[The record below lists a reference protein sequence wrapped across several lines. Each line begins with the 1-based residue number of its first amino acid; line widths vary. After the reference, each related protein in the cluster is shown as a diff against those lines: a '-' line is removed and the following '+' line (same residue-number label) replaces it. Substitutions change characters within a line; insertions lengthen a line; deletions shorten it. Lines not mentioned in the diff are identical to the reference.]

1 MKAYGIFE
9 GGGAKGLAHVGAL
22 KASEDRGIHF
32 EGVAGTSA
40 GAIVACLIAA
50 GYKSD
55 ELFSSK
61 DPLGNGTI
69 YSEDFLQ
76 YFGPDWGKFIGF
88 IEGAK
93 YLLNHPCPIWAYIA
107 TPMFFLRNR
116 AMRKKIKKNL
126 GAFSTNKF
134 QSKLEEFLQEKI
146 EAKNGQFV
154 TFGDI
159 ERPLKIV
166 ATDISSQNIIVFSRE
181 TCPAHSVA
189 KAVAASICL
198 PIVFEP
204 VSISMCDF
212 AEESPDRLQRPAK
225 ILAIDGGVLSNF
237 PAWIF
242 DNERARSEEFV
253 PTIGFRLIEQADPS
267 EKRDLKKAFTVGSY
281 LERIAKT
288 ALSGDPL
295 LETRQVDE
303 MHEVPIHVSASTLQF
318 SMSPDRKRQLF
329 CDGLHHANS
338 FFSSPRAPKNPEK
351 ISVFLQ
357 VAVDFLKEKILEL
370 PKEVVIRANITTPIS
385 KEKLAIRYSIGM
397 ELDADDALEFRIT
410 QKDSTGNA
418 VPSGACGKCW
428 TTSSLV
434 ICDLEKAKLDFEDV
448 WKMNKYQQALVRMD
462 LKSLLCVPIF
472 NPGWHEGQDPT
483 SERLIGILNFDSPE
497 DLLSSFAVFE
507 TDPEK
512 AAKLDQ
518 LSQQIGERFTS

>member
-22 KASEDRGIHF
+22 KASESRGIEF
-32 EGVAGTSA
+32 AGVAGTSA
-40 GAIVACLIAA
+40 GAIVASLIAA

-55 ELFSSK
+55 ELFNSEE
-61 DPLGNGTI
+61 PLDNSTI

-76 YFGPDWGKFIGF
+76 YFGSDWGKFVEF
-88 IEGAK
+88 IEDAK
-93 YLLNHPCPIWAYIA
+93 SILNHPIPLWAYIEV
-107 TPMFFLRNR
+107 PGFILRNWTI
-116 AMRKKIKKNL
+116 RKKIKRNL
-126 GAFSTNKF
+126 GAFSTGKF
-134 QSKLEEFLQEKI
+134 QSKLEKLLQRKVKARNGEFVAFE
-146 EAKNGQFV
+146 
-154 TFGDI
+154 DI
-159 ERPLKIV
+159 DLPLKIV

-181 TCPAHSVA
+181 NCPAHSVA

-204 VSISMCDF
+204 VPVNMGDF
-212 AEESPDRLQRPAK
+212 SEESLDRSHRPEK

-242 DNERARSEEFV
+242 DNERARSDEFV
-253 PTIGFRLIEQADPS
+253 PTIGFRLIEQANPN
-267 EKRDLKKAFTVGSY
+267 EKFNLEKTLTVGSY
-281 LERIAKT
+281 LARIAKT

-303 MHEVPIHVSASTLQF
+303 MHEVPILVSASTLQF
-318 SMSPDRKRQLF
+318 SMSPERKRQLF
-329 CDGLHHANS
+329 REGLDHANN
-338 FFSSPRAPKNPEK
+338 FYSSPRAPKNPIEIK
-351 ISVFLQ
+351 GILQ
-357 VAVDFLKEKILEL
+357 VAVDALREIIDL
-370 PKEVVIRANITTPIS
+370 PKEVEVRANITTPVS

-397 ELDADDALEFRIT
+397 ESDTDDALEFRVI
-410 QKDSTGNA
+410 QKDATGNT

-434 ICDLEKAKLDFEDV
+434 ICDLTKAKLDYEDV
-448 WKMNKYQQALVRMD
+448 WKMNKYQQALVRKD

-472 NPGWHEGQDPT
+472 NPRWREGQDPT

-497 DLLSSFAVFE
+497 DLLSSFSLFE
-507 TDPEK
+507 TEPEK
-512 AAKLDQ
+512 AAMLDQ